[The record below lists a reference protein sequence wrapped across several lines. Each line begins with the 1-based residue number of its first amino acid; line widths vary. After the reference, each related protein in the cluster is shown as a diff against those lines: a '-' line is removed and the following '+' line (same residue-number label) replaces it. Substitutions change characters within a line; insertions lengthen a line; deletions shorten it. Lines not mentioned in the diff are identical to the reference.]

1 MNRWDDPTMTTA
13 KTDSKKRVVLP
24 RAKPG
29 EIYDVQEQEEGRY
42 LLVRLERP
50 EPKDSRGRRD
60 CLRAMEEHPLRPG
73 MTWDELR
80 RMTREP

>member
-1 MNRWDDPTMTTA
+1 MTAA
-13 KTDSKKRVVLP
+13 KADSKKRVVLP

-42 LLVRLERP
+42 LLVRLEQP
-50 EPKDSRGRRD
+50 EPKAHLDRRD
-60 CLRAMEEHPLRPG
+60 CLRAMDEHPLRPG